1 MPYKIANLKIVKD
14 SRVILGCQ
22 IVGFSAVV
30 FADDDGIFGVMLDV
44 IIVVAAAGALA
55 AILLFDGFFNHDAVP
70 GLAPFS

>member
-30 FADDDGIFGVMLDV
+30 FADDDGIFGVMLY
-44 IIVVAAAGALA
+44 I
-55 AILLFDGFFNHDAVP
+55 AVTKSS
-70 GLAPFS
+70 AFS